1 MQSSRRSFLKTS
13 GLAALLGVVGTAG
26 CLETV
31 NDAVGSGDESP
42 GYAKWLYDP
51 TEVHDSDYVGFGTF
65 DLHSIYENEESVPE
79 KMMQQVE
86 KANENVEVVDL
97 ETMQSVTGIA
107 YGHPKRDLGG
117 GSMVVTGEFDAGKI
131 TAEIEE
137 ESTDEFEKST
147 HGEYTFYTRTQQRQY
162 AEGDPDTNSAT
173 IAVSEDHVVMGGMQ
187 APEAS
192 SMDAVST
199 MLDAEE
205 GDVDSLGEGNEDA
218 GELVSQLGD
227 ATLVLGGA
235 FDTDPTTMANEG
247 TPDELVEAVDDLVA
261 AGVAS
266 DVDGDTVEHT
276 MAFVYEDGDAASTDD
291 VEAVF
296 DNVEEWGDRAEDQ
309 LEDRSVSKDG
319 RTLLV
324 TATGDTE
331 EFFQAYRL
339 FGFGLTGTATVS
351 GSASASQEVSVPQVA
366 FEFTHREDGNVEI
379 THTSGDE
386 IRDGLLVRYQHDG
399 DNLTERWEAGEGI
412 MAGDRYVT
420 NRTVD
425 AGSQVSL
432 VWNGEDGQSAVL
444 GSYVVP
450 E

>member
-1 MQSSRRSFLKTS
+1 
-13 GLAALLGVVGTAG
+13 
-26 CLETV
+26 
-31 NDAVGSGDESP
+31 
-42 GYAKWLYDP
+42 
-51 TEVHDSDYVGFGTF
+51 
-65 DLHSIYENEESVPE
+65 
-79 KMMQQVE
+79 
-86 KANENVEVVDL
+86 VVDL
-97 ETMQSVTGIA
+97 EAMQSVTGIA
-107 YGHPKRDLGG
+107 YGHPRRDLGG

-147 HGEYTFYTRTQQRQY
+147 RGEYTFYTRTQQRQH
-162 AEGDPDTNSAT
+162 AEGGPDTNSAT
-173 IAVSEDHVVMGGMQ
+173 IGVSEEHVVMGGMQ
-187 APEAS
+187 APDAS

-199 MLDAEE
+199 MLDAGE

-366 FEFTHREDGNVEI
+366 FGFEYRDDGKVEI
-379 THTSGDE
+379 THQSGDTVE
-386 IRDGLLVRYQHDG
+386 DDLRVRYEHDG
-399 DNLTERWEAGEGI
+399 NGLMERWAASDGIQAGN
-412 MAGDRYVT
+412 RYVT
-420 NRTVD
+420 QRTAD
-425 AGSQVSL
+425 PGSEVN
-432 VWNGEDGQSAVL
+432 VIWNGDGRSAVL
-444 GSYVVP
+444 AAYSVP